1 MAHRLAQ
8 GNKAFHKWQPYL
20 QCKHAS
26 LRRRLE
32 LLVSTVFSS
41 SLWLGETWLPTRHQQ
56 RHLDSWGARLVARMA
71 CVKRNAGEELGQY
84 WRRLHRFGHG
94 LLQLNGGGL
103 GVRRLKALHGYAGH
117 LARSAGTIGTAL
129 RTRCLSW
136 WRFQQ
141 EAHKGERYGLHPR
154 RFKAWRWES
163 QLEAHYGESSCANV
177 GDSVGWMLRAQERDA
192 WRAGAVA
199 FAGA

>member
-1 MAHRLAQ
+1 M
-8 GNKAFHKWQPYL
+8 
-20 QCKHAS
+20 
-26 LRRRLE
+26 
-32 LLVSTVFSS
+32 
-41 SLWLGETWLPTRHQQ
+41 
-56 RHLDSWGARLVARMA
+56 
-71 CVKRNAGEELGQY
+71 VKMQEELGQY

-154 RFKAWRWES
+154 RFKAWRWE
-163 QLEAHYGESSCANV
+163 QQLVDGYGTVEQPNIFINDGWLEAAADRTSWKASRRNFCTRGVLDFYHE
-177 GDSVGWMLRAQERDA
+177 
-192 WRAGAVA
+192 VA
-199 FAGA
+199 SDI